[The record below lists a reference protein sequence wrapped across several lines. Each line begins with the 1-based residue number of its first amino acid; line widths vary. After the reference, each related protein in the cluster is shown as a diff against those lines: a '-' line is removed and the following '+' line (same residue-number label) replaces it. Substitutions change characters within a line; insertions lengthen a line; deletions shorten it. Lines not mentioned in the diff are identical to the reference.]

1 MKALEGKK
9 TYTVGIGAIC
19 AAVGLWLQNPETM
32 PLATMIQTVIGAVL
46 AMCLRKGT
54 KADTGAV

>member
-46 AMCLRKGT
+46 AMFLRRGVKT
-54 KADTGAV
+54 DTGTA